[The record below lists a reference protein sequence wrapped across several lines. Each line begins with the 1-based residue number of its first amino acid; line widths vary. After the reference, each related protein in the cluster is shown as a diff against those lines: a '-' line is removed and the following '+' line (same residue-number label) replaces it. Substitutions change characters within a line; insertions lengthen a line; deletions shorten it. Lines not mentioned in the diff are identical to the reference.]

1 VVRRNLTIPEK
12 RWPDTPD
19 FVAVAKQW
27 SPDAITILVKL
38 VWAGCDRLL
47 KEVISAIDFSQT
59 EEQLERSITQMLE
72 RRIRKS
78 MTGDEPFDVQH
89 EVFELETCE
98 SPKAQPPQYD
108 IAFFLIANERII
120 WPLEAKVLHSDGRV
134 SEYITEILENFL
146 TCRYAPFS
154 SEGGM
159 LGYLMAGESSKV
171 FKNIEKKVPCKL
183 SHYPELKKQD
193 HKTSQHKRQVPSENS
208 YPADFCCH
216 HLILRIG
223 EK

>member
-1 VVRRNLTIPEK
+1 
-12 RWPDTPD
+12 
-19 FVAVAKQW
+19 
-27 SPDAITILVKL
+27 
-38 VWAGCDRLL
+38 
-47 KEVISAIDFSQT
+47 
-59 EEQLERSITQMLE
+59 
-72 RRIRKS
+72 
-78 MTGDEPFDVQH
+78 
-89 EVFELETCE
+89 
-98 SPKAQPPQYD
+98 
-108 IAFFLIANERII
+108 
-120 WPLEAKVLHSDGRV
+120 
-134 SEYITEILENFL
+134 
-146 TCRYAPFS
+146 
-154 SEGGM
+154 M